1 MNLKSYQ
8 LGNEEIETDASLQ
21 EVEEAVK
28 HVKEFVQNYNVDD
41 LIEELKQRGF
51 ICNALEKPV
60 KVKNW

>member
-8 LGNEEIETDASLQ
+8 LDNEEIETDASLQ

-28 HVKEFVQNYNVDD
+28 HVKEFVENYNVND

-51 ICNALEKPV
+51 ICNALETPI
-60 KVKNW
+60 KVENW